1 MRFAVE
7 AWDAD
12 YGSPLDGGGLEPVAE
27 PVDASVE
34 VEAAGWGPRDPS
46 PGTTFPGRVLFLDGV
61 RRIDARVWITDDDL
75 VHAGVCATVAAG
87 VVECTSSGSSTV
99 ACRVRRRLFTPAR
112 SAAPIVCSLGTWQV
126 VPVTDGSAEKLY
138 LGVHEEMT
146 ALEVEVSIELDGDL
160 VIVDGPLR
168 GRTTADA
175 VTGYVKTHHVAYLP
189 EELQRV
195 LACLEAGQRSPLFLI
210 GGRFTRWSWYVRLPG
225 PRTHPLSGVIR
236 CELPAQGIV
245 THAANRAD
253 IVTATLPRY
262 ASESHKD
269 SRAPQNLYPIA
280 GLERD
285 LRRHLGDPLL
295 LERALRRAAAGSG

>member
-34 VEAAGWGPRDPS
+34 VEAAGWSPRDPS
-46 PGTTFPGRVLFLDGV
+46 PRTASPGRVLFLDGV
-61 RRIDARVWITDDDL
+61 RRIDARVWITEENL

-87 VVECTSSGSSTV
+87 VVECNPGGSSIL

-138 LGVHEEMT
+138 LGVHKDMT
-146 ALEVEVSIELDGDL
+146 ALEAEVSIALDGDV

-168 GRTTADA
+168 GRTTDA
-175 VTGYVKTHHVAYLP
+175 MTGYVKTHHIAYLP
-189 EELQRV
+189 EELQRR
-195 LACLEAGQRSPLFLI
+195 LAYLDAGQRSPLFLI

-225 PRTHPLSGVIR
+225 PRTHPLSGVVR
-236 CELPAQGIV
+236 CELPAQGTV
-245 THAANRAD
+245 SQAVNRAD
-253 IVTATLPRY
+253 VVTATLPRF

-285 LRRHLGDPLL
+285 LRRHLGDPLV

>member
-46 PGTTFPGRVLFLDGV
+46 PRTASPGRVLFLDGV
-61 RRIDARVWITDDDL
+61 RRIDARVWITEDNL

-87 VVECTSSGSSTV
+87 VVECTPGGSSTV

-138 LGVHEEMT
+138 LGVHEDMT
-146 ALEVEVSIELDGDL
+146 ALEAEVSIELDGDV

-168 GRTTADA
+168 GRTTDA
-175 VTGYVKTHHVAYLP
+175 MTGYVKTHHVAYLP

-195 LACLEAGQRSPLFLI
+195 LAYLDAGQRSPLFLI

-225 PRTHPLSGVIR
+225 PCTHPLSGVVR
-236 CELPAQGIV
+236 CELHGQGTV
-245 THAANRAD
+245 THAVDRAD
-253 IVTATLPRY
+253 IVTATLPRF

-280 GLERD
+280 GLERN
-285 LRRHLGDPLL
+285 LRRHLGDPLV